1 MATERVV
8 GLRVLRIVEVLSFID
23 VSFAIEVSDLIVEV
37 IVVLGWRVL
46 IVVFK
51 ETDGV
56 TVG

>member
-8 GLRVLRIVEVLSFID
+8 GLRVLRIVEVLSSID
-23 VSFAIEVSDLIVEV
+23 VSFAVEVSDLIVEV

>member
-23 VSFAIEVSDLIVEV
+23 VSFAVEVSDLIVEV